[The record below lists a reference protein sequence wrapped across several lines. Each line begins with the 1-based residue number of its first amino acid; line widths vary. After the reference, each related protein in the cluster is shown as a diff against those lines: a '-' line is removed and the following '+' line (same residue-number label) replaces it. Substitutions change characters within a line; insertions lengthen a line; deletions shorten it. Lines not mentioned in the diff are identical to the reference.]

1 MARDSKDTVFKFNS
15 QTYTSNTAER
25 NCQADPN
32 IDLILKV
39 INKYEYK
46 MELYCKSIA
55 NSSELLLMVNQT
67 CSKRGEKE
75 GEKLCRINFFTK
87 IPIVLVPLNLR
98 ISNSCKNKS
107 YT

>member
-39 INKYEYK
+39 INKYE
-46 MELYCKSIA
+46 
-55 NSSELLLMVNQT
+55 
-67 CSKRGEKE
+67 
-75 GEKLCRINFFTK
+75 
-87 IPIVLVPLNLR
+87 
-98 ISNSCKNKS
+98 
-107 YT
+107 